1 MPGVALVRIRK
12 WMVALA
18 AMTIWCSQAQTQN
31 TLPLVQ
37 PGRLSDYEDQLRR
50 SGQLRDGTPS
60 GSSLLDNI
68 QLDESA
74 KPRAENLAGQ
84 VTFVLK
90 TLKVIGN
97 SVLEEK
103 LIADQVRT
111 FVGRA
116 ITGPE
121 LQEMAARITK
131 LYADRGY
138 MTSRCIVPAQRVDD
152 GNVVLQIE
160 EDKLGSLLLGG
171 LTSYRFD
178 PRVFFDQINDLRGK
192 VINVPDLDERLRL
205 VARVPGARVKPV
217 LRKSAFGVTDLVL
230 EISDIENLGTVS
242 MSNDGSRLTSVN
254 RLSVAKTFYNLA
266 GSGDVLSLS
275 VTTAAP
281 ATEYFGGLNA
291 SYQRPLGSSGGKLT
305 VNLASLYYRLDP
317 AAVGNN
323 AIRYQGDSLS
333 QEVLYEE
340 PLRANPKLGSFLW
353 FAGLERK
360 QVNASTVYNTVFD
373 QPAGFK
379 YVDSSD
385 SIFALTGGLRM
396 ERFDD
401 WWGYRGRS
409 IGSVS
414 VKRALP
420 GWFGSLTPDSATNK
434 LENLAAASAANSSL
448 NAATSAANNAQTAL
462 SLLLPSDPG
471 YSTALISAL
480 RANAALASAQSTAN
494 KYAAVTGPIG
504 DVRGLQTDFTKYY
517 LGASRAQSLPA
528 SVLLDASLLAEWTN
542 AKRVPQAYD
551 FAGADNGPS
560 GYRANLML
568 TRPVEGTDFMGSV
581 GYTYIKAY
589 SYYRDPAGGGTPACQ
604 NEAGVYQATSIEQN
618 ECVESYPYLS
628 LSYRS
633 KAMFG
638 DFTYVPY
645 TASYSPNLQRLR
657 VNLGFFW

>member
-1 MPGVALVRIRK
+1 MLAVEGFRACVAV
-12 WMVALA
+12 MA
-18 AMTIWCSQAQTQN
+18 AMLFCTVQAQAQTS
-31 TLPLVQ
+31 LPLAQ

-50 SGQLRDGTPS
+50 SGQLREGTPN
-60 GSSLLDNI
+60 GSSVLDNI
-68 QLDESA
+68 QLDDSA
-74 KPRAENLAGQ
+74 KPKPENLAGA
-84 VTFVLK
+84 VTFVLR

-103 LIADQVRT
+103 LIAEQVRS
-111 FVGRA
+111 FVGRSVP
-116 ITGPE
+116 GQE

-131 LYADRGY
+131 LYAERGY

-171 LTSYRFD
+171 LSSYRYD
-178 PRVFFDQINDLRGK
+178 PRVFFDQVSDLRGK

-205 VARVPGARVKPV
+205 VARIPGARVKPV

-242 MSNDGSRLTSVN
+242 VSNDGSRLTSVN
-254 RLSVAKTFYNLA
+254 RLSVAKTFNNIA
-266 GSGDVLSLS
+266 GAGDVLSLS

-291 SYQRPLGSSGGKLT
+291 SYQRPVGSNGGKLT
-305 VNLASLYYRLDP
+305 LNYASLYYRLDP

-323 AIRYQGDSLS
+323 AIRYQGDSAS

-340 PLRANPKLGSFLW
+340 PVRWNAKLANLVW
-353 FAGLERK
+353 FGGLERK

-385 SIFALTGGLRM
+385 SIFAITAGLRG
-396 ERFDD
+396 ERYDD

-409 IGSVS
+409 LGSLS

-420 GWFGSLTPDSATNK
+420 GWFGSLTPDSVTNK
-434 LENLAAASAANSSL
+434 LENLAAASAAN
-448 NAATSAANNAQTAL
+448 NTVNTATTAVTNAQTAL

-471 YSTALISAL
+471 YATALISAL
-480 RANAALASAQSTAN
+480 RANAALAAAQLTAN
-494 KYAAVTGPIG
+494 KYSAVTGPIG
-504 DVRGLQTDFTKYY
+504 DVRGMQTDFTKYY
-517 LGASRAQSLPA
+517 LGVSRAQSLPGA
-528 SVLLDASLLAEWTN
+528 MLLDASLLAEWTS

-560 GYRANLML
+560 GYRVNLL
-568 TRPVEGTDFMGSV
+568 FSRPVEGTDFVGGV
-581 GYTYIKAY
+581 GYTY
-589 SYYRDPAGGGTPACQ
+589 
-604 NEAGVYQATSIEQN
+604 
-618 ECVESYPYLS
+618 
-628 LSYRS
+628 
-633 KAMFG
+633 
-638 DFTYVPY
+638 
-645 TASYSPNLQRLR
+645 
-657 VNLGFFW
+657 

>member
-1 MPGVALVRIRK
+1 
-12 WMVALA
+12 MVAVA
-18 AMTIWCSQAQTQN
+18 TILFSCVQVQAQTSV
-31 TLPLVQ
+31 PLVQ
-37 PGRLSDYEDQLRR
+37 PGRLSDYEDALRR
-50 SGQLRDGTPS
+50 SGQPREGAPNAAS
-60 GSSLLDNI
+60 VLDNI

-74 KPRAENLAGQ
+74 KPKPENLAGP

-97 SVLEEK
+97 SVLEER
-103 LIADQVRT
+103 LIADQVRS

-131 LYADRGY
+131 LYAERGY

-205 VARVPGARVKPV
+205 VARIPGARVKPV

-230 EISDIENLGTVS
+230 EISDIDNLGTVNLT
-242 MSNDGSRLTSVN
+242 NDGSRLTSVN
-254 RLSVAKTFYNLA
+254 RLSVAKTLYNLTGA
-266 GSGDVLSLS
+266 GDVLSLS
-275 VTTAAP
+275 VTTAVP
-281 ATEYFGGLNA
+281 STEYFGGLNA
-291 SYQRPLGSSGGKLT
+291 SYQRPVGSGGGKLT
-305 VNLASLYYRLDP
+305 LNVASLYYRLDP
-317 AAVGNN
+317 AAVGNT
-323 AIRYQGDSLS
+323 AIRYQGDSYS
-333 QEVLYEE
+333 QEALYEE
-340 PLRANPKLGSFLW
+340 PLRTSPKYGNFLW

-385 SIFALTGGLRM
+385 SIFAVTGGIRV

-409 IGSVS
+409 LGSLS
-414 VKRALP
+414 LKRALP
-420 GWFGSLTPDSATNK
+420 GWFGSLTPDSVTNK
-434 LENLAAASAANSSL
+434 LENLAAASTANSNL
-448 NAATSAANNAQTAL
+448 NAATTAATNAQVAL

-471 YSTALISAL
+471 YATALISAL
-480 RANAALASAQSTAN
+480 RANAALASAQDTAN
-494 KYAAVTGPIG
+494 KFASVTGPIG

-517 LGASRAQSLPA
+517 LGASRAQSLPGA
-528 SVLLDASLLAEWTN
+528 VLLDASLLAEWTN

-560 GYRANLML
+560 GYRVNLL
-568 TRPVEGTDFMGSV
+568 LSRPLDGTNFVGGL

-589 SYYRDPAGGGTPACQ
+589 SYYRDPVGGGTPACP
-604 NEAGVYQATSIEQN
+604 NEAGVYQATSIDQN
-618 ECVESYPYLS
+618 ECAEKYPYLS

-633 KAMFG
+633 KALFG
-638 DFTYVPY
+638 DFTYLPY
-645 TASYSPNLQRLR
+645 VASYASNLQRLR
-657 VNLGFFW
+657 VNVGFFW